1 VHSARSWAVGVA
13 FRRESP
19 RPRLTRHRA
28 LAILVGRACAFAHT
42 IMLTISVTRYDNAPP
57 SHPIGADF
65 GEAGGTI
72 GRSTES
78 TLPLPDPKR
87 VISRTHATVSY
98 RAGSY
103 VLRDQGSATAVVVNG
118 QPLGNGREC
127 TLAPGDEIRIA
138 GYVMRV
144 ELGAAGH
151 LDDSDATR
159 LAEDA
164 GAAIER
170 LDTVAGEDR
179 PTVGLTIPGL
189 VGDTLERPSTRRAAP
204 PATSITWTSEG
215 AAGADG
221 QSGTVIVPSPEP
233 DAGRRIS
240 DGATLPLPGTSAARV
255 QPVVGNRA
263 TSDAPGA
270 VTRSLAQE
278 PARRAAA
285 PPPATGPHAGGA
297 TPDALLRALLT
308 GAGVGNLAI
317 PGGLTPELMSELGQ
331 ILRIATQG
339 VLDLLVARALAKRE
353 VRADMTI
360 IVAADN
366 NPLKFSPDLE
376 AALSHLLAPRGRG
389 FMPPVRAVGDAY
401 ENLRSHQIGFM
412 AGMHAALAVVLARF
426 DPHKLEP
433 RLTEKSMFDSI
444 LPMSHKAKLWD
455 LYAELYGEISREA
468 EDDFHS
474 LFGREF
480 LRAYQAQVAQLRDR
494 SDTIA
499 SD

>member
-1 VHSARSWAVGVA
+1 
-13 FRRESP
+13 
-19 RPRLTRHRA
+19 
-28 LAILVGRACAFAHT
+28 
-42 IMLTISVTRYDNAPP
+42 MLTINVTRYDNAPP
-57 SHPIGADF
+57 SPPLRADF

-87 VISRTHATVSY
+87 VISRTHAIVSY

-144 ELGAAGH
+144 ELAAA
-151 LDDSDATR
+151 DRMSASDATR

-170 LDTVAGEDR
+170 LDAVAGEDR
-179 PTVGLTIPGL
+179 PTVGLTIPGMIADAA
-189 VGDTLERPSTRRAAP
+189 GRPSLRGAAP
-204 PATSITWTSEG
+204 PDTSISWTSED
-215 AAGADG
+215 AAADG

-233 DAGRRIS
+233 DAGRRIT

-255 QPVVGNRA
+255 QA
-263 TSDAPGA
+263 APGA
-270 VTRSLAQE
+270 AAPSPAAE
-278 PARRAAA
+278 PARTAAA
-285 PPPATGPHAGGA
+285 PPTTTGPDAGGA
-297 TPDALLRALLT
+297 TPDALLRALLA
-308 GAGVGNLAI
+308 GAGVPGLAV

-331 ILRIATQG
+331 ILRVATQG

-366 NPLKFSPDLE
+366 NPLKFSPNLE

-401 ENLRSHQIGFM
+401 ENLRSHQLGFM

-444 LPMSHKAKLWD
+444 LPMNHKAKLWD

-480 LRAYQAQVAQLRDR
+480 LRAYQAQVAQLRDH
-494 SDTIA
+494 SDTVA